1 MILCKTNIYIYIYT
15 SSYAVYNNVYLYTTY
30 RRAVRVILNMLLVI
44 DSLTAFG
51 TSKYEYRE
59 YTTNFF
65 FNLGQYCTCASL
77 VKFNN
82 I

>member
-1 MILCKTNIYIYIYT
+1 MYRVSRSIACIVYT
-15 SSYAVYNNVYLYTTY
+15 
-30 RRAVRVILNMLLVI
+30 RALRVILNMLLVI
-44 DSLTAFG
+44 DSLPAFG

-59 YTTNFF
+59 YTNIFF
-65 FNLGQYCTCASL
+65 FNLGQYCTCARL